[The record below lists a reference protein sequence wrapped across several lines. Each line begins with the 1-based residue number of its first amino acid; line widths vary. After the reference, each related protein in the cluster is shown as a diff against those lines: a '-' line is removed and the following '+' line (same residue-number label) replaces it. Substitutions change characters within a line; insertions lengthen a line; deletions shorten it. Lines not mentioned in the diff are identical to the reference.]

1 VTTAL
6 TLSIIQY
13 TALDGGLA
21 ANVPEHIRLIE
32 DADSHGA
39 RLVIFPELSLSGYGP
54 GSLAGPESCP
64 AAEDDRLQNLR
75 EICRLT
81 GITVVAGALARAAD
95 GGPGLATLAL
105 RPNGAL
111 ETWSRVWHQGGV
123 RFPGADDQPAILDLD
138 GWTIALGGCPHTR
151 RPAAAGHDAAGPD
164 AAGRDAAGPD
174 AAGPGAAEP
183 AAADIYA
190 VPAFCAAASDHVP
203 ALHPAVRP
211 GVLAEDYRVFTV
223 LANPG
228 GATMFG
234 PPGGG
239 SGFWGPDGRVI
250 RQAAGTGTEVLTTT
264 LQHDARPSRPG
275 VGAAPETPSAGL
287 SRPAQA
293 EARGRD

>member
-1 VTTAL
+1 MTTAL

-54 GSLAGPESCP
+54 GSLADPESCP
-64 AAEDDRLQNLR
+64 AADDDRLHNLR

-111 ETWSRVWHQGGV
+111 ETWSRGLHQGGV
-123 RFPGADDQPAILDLD
+123 RFRGADDQPVTLDLD

-151 RPAAAGHDAAGPD
+151 HPTAAEPD
-164 AAGRDAAGPD
+164 AAGHAAAG
-174 AAGPGAAEP
+174 P

-190 VPAFCAAASDHVP
+190 VSAFCAAASDHVP

-211 GVLAEDYRVFTV
+211 GVLAEDYRIFTV

-234 PPGGG
+234 PPAGG

-264 LQHDARPSRPG
+264 LQHDARPSRQG
-275 VGAAPETPSAGL
+275 VRAAPETPSAGL

-293 EARGRD
+293 EARGGD

>member
-1 VTTAL
+1 MTTAL
-6 TLSIIQY
+6 TLSIVQY

-54 GSLAGPESCP
+54 GSLADPDSCP
-64 AAEDDRLQNLR
+64 AADDDRLHNLR

-81 GITVVAGALARAAD
+81 GITVVASALVRAAN

-111 ETWSRVWHQGGV
+111 ETWSRVWHQGGD
-123 RFPGADDQPAILDLD
+123 RFPGADDQPVILDLD

-151 RPAAAGHDAAGPD
+151 RPAAAGPAAAGP
-164 AAGRDAAGPD
+164 A
-174 AAGPGAAEP
+174 AAEP
-183 AAADIYA
+183 AAAEPAAAEIYA
-190 VPAFCAAASDHVP
+190 VPTFCAAASDQVP
-203 ALHPAVRP
+203 ALHPAVHP
-211 GVLAEDYRVFTV
+211 GVLAEDYRIFTV

-234 PPGGG
+234 PPAGG

-264 LQHDARPSRPG
+264 LQHDDPALPAGSPG
-275 VGAAPETPSAGL
+275 GPGNTVRGALPTGAG
-287 SRPAQA
+287 
-293 EARGRD
+293 